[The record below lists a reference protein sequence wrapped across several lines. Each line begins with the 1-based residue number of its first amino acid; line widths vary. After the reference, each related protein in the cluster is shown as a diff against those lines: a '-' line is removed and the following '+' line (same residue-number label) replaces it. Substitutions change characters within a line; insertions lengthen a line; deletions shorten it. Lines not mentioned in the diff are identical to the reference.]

1 MILFLSLKVYGTYP
15 SPTHQLFV
23 KTLTGETLTLDVN
36 QDMNIATVKDLIQ
49 EEEGIPV
56 DQQRLIFA
64 GKQLENERT
73 LSDYNIQKESTLHLV
88 RRLRGGMYHFT
99 SGRQSFNNLPND
111 SAEVIQNVLALEF
124 KDINQLSR
132 LSSTELQE
140 FVLRSRLVLSILYR
154 KFQDVYIN
162 GNITDF
168 KNIILSQLADDN
180 SDDDS
185 EDDDVASNN
194 Q

>member
-15 SPTHQLFV
+15 SPTYQLFV

-36 QDMNIATVKDLIQ
+36 QGMNIATVKDLIQ

-73 LSDYNIQKESTLHLV
+73 LSDYNIQKESTLHMV

-99 SGRQSFNNLPND
+99 SGRQNFNNLPND

-154 KFQDVYIN
+154 KFKDVHIN

-168 KNIILSQLADDN
+168 KNIILSQLVDDN